1 MNRHGAIE
9 ITWAGGDHTFRLGL
23 DEVEE
28 LEAATD
34 MSIFLLHSAM
44 TSASPFAKVRH
55 YSETI
60 RIGLIGGGMSP
71 VDARLMVRRWV
82 DQRPLV
88 ESVALAAVILRAA
101 LERVHTN
108 EVDASSGEAETAEPN
123 GSTSPSSEEMPS

>member
-44 TSASPFAKVRH
+44 ASSSPFAKVRH

-71 VDARLMVRRWV
+71 VDARLMARRYV

-88 ESVALAAVILRAA
+88 ESVALAAVIIRAA
-101 LERVHTN
+101 LERVHSN
-108 EVDASSGEAETAEPN
+108 EVDTSSGEAETVEPN
-123 GSTSPSSEEMPS
+123 GSTSPSSEETPS

>member
-34 MSIFLLHSAM
+34 TSIFLLHSSM
-44 TSASPFAKVRH
+44 TSATPFAKLKT

-60 RIGLIGGGMSP
+60 RVGLIGGGMSP
-71 VDARLMVRRWV
+71 VEARLMVRRFV

-88 ESVALAAVILRAA
+88 ESVALAAVIIRAG

-108 EVDASSGEAETAEPN
+108 EVDAPSGEAQTVEPN